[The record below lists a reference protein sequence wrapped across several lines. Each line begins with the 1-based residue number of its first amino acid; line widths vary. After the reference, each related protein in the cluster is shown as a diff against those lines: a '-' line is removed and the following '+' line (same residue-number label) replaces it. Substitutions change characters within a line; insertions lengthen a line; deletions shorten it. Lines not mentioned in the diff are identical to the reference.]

1 MLLLPQLYNYFDMNK
16 LQQLLILF
24 FLGACF
30 IDVSAQQLVYRPIN
44 PAFGGDTF
52 NYSWLLSSAQA
63 QDSTVDPDATSTGS
77 SFQRATSLET
87 FQQQLNSQLLSQL
100 SRNLV
105 TSQFGEEGLDDGAYS
120 IGSLEV
126 NVVTGLDGV
135 TISILDINTG
145 ESTEVIIPFF

>member
-1 MLLLPQLYNYFDMNK
+1 MVNYNYFKMIK
-16 LQQLLILF
+16 RLQLLTLII
-24 FLGACF
+24 FLSVGF
-30 IDVSAQQLVYRPIN
+30 IAELAAQQLVYRPIN

-63 QDSTVDPDATSTGS
+63 QDSTTDPTEGTTTS
-77 SFQRATSLET
+77 SFTRATSLET
-87 FQQQLNSQLLSQL
+87 FQQQLNTQLLSQL

-105 TSQFGEEGLDDGAYS
+105 TSQFGEEGLDDGSYN

-126 NVVTGLDGV
+126 NVVTGVDGV

>member
-1 MLLLPQLYNYFDMNK
+1 MFFYNYFEMIK
-16 LQQLLILF
+16 RLQLLTIII
-24 FLGACF
+24 FLSIGF
-30 IDVSAQQLVYRPIN
+30 ISEAVAQQLVYKPIN

-63 QDSTVDPDATSTGS
+63 QDSTTDPNEGQSTS

-100 SRNLV
+100 SRNLI
-105 TSQFGEEGLDDGAYS
+105 SNQFGEEGLDDGSYN

-135 TISILDINTG
+135 TIAIIDTNTG

>member
-1 MLLLPQLYNYFDMNK
+1 MNK
-16 LQQLLILF
+16 LQQLLTGLIL
-24 FLGACF
+24 LGAGCF
-30 IDVSAQQLVYRPIN
+30 LEASAQQLVYRPIN

-63 QDSTVDPDATSTGS
+63 QDSTVDPSTSTTSS
-77 SFQRATSLET
+77 SFQRATSIET

-105 TSQFGEEGLDDGAYS
+105 TSQFGEEGLDDGTYN

-126 NVVTGLDGV
+126 DVITTLDGV
-135 TISILDINTG
+135 TISILDSNTG

>member
-1 MLLLPQLYNYFDMNK
+1 MNK
-16 LQQLLILF
+16 LQQLLTLFF
-24 FLGACF
+24 FLGAGLF
-30 IDVSAQQLVYRPIN
+30 LEASAQQLVYRPVN

-63 QDSTVDPDATSTGS
+63 QNSTVDPATKDTKTS

-105 TSQFGEEGLDDGAYS
+105 TSQFGEDGLEDGSYN
-120 IGSLEV
+120 IGGLEV
-126 NVVTGLDGV
+126 NVVTAVDGV

-145 ESTEVIIPFF
+145 ETTEVIIPFF

>member
-1 MLLLPQLYNYFDMNK
+1 MIKRL
-16 LQQLLILF
+16 QLLTVII
-24 FLGACF
+24 FLSVGF
-30 IDVSAQQLVYRPIN
+30 ISELAAQQLVYKPIN

-63 QDSTVDPDATSTGS
+63 QDSTVDPSEGQSTS

-100 SRNLV
+100 SRNLIGN
-105 TSQFGEEGLDDGAYS
+105 QFGEEGLDDGSYN

-135 TISILDINTG
+135 TIAIVDTNTG

>member
-1 MLLLPQLYNYFDMNK
+1 MNK
-16 LQQLLILF
+16 LQQLLTIFILI
-24 FLGACF
+24 GMGCF
-30 IDVSAQQLVYRPIN
+30 TELSAQQLVYRPVN

-63 QDSTVDPDATSTGS
+63 QDSTTDPNAAERTS

-87 FQQQLNSQLLSQL
+87 FQQQLNTQLLSQL

-105 TSQFGEEGLDDGAYS
+105 TSQFGEEGLDDGTYN
-120 IGSLEV
+120 IGTLEV
-126 NVVTGLDGV
+126 NVTTTPEGV
-135 TISILDINTG
+135 SIAIVDQNTG

>member
-1 MLLLPQLYNYFDMNK
+1 MKRYNYFEMNK
-16 LQQLLILF
+16 LQHFLTLLIV
-24 FLGACF
+24 LGAGCF
-30 IDVSAQQLVYRPIN
+30 LEATAQQLVYKPVN

-63 QDSTVDPDATSTGS
+63 QDSTVDPSTTTTS
-77 SFQRATSLET
+77 SFQRATSIET

-105 TSQFGEEGLDDGAYS
+105 TSQFGEEGLDDGTYN

-126 NVVTGLDGV
+126 DVITTLEGV
-135 TISILDINTG
+135 TISILDSNTG

>member
-1 MLLLPQLYNYFDMNK
+1 MIKRL
-16 LQQLLILF
+16 QLLTVIIFLSTGF
-24 FLGACF
+24 FTELA
-30 IDVSAQQLVYRPIN
+30 AQQLVYKPIN

-63 QDSTVDPDATSTGS
+63 QDSTTDPNEGQSTSG
-77 SFQRATSLET
+77 FQRATSLET

-100 SRNLV
+100 SRNLI
-105 TSQFGEEGLDDGAYS
+105 SNQFGEEGLDDGSYN

-126 NVVTGLDGV
+126 NVVTGIDGV
-135 TISILDINTG
+135 TIAILDTNTG

>member
-1 MLLLPQLYNYFDMNK
+1 MNK
-16 LQQLLILF
+16 LQQLFTLLILIGAGF
-24 FLGACF
+24 FTEVA
-30 IDVSAQQLVYRPIN
+30 AQQLVYRPIN

-63 QDSTVDPDATSTGS
+63 QDSTTDPSEATRTS

-105 TSQFGEEGLDDGAYS
+105 TSQFGEEGLDDGTYN
-120 IGSLEV
+120 IGTLEV
-126 NVVTGLDGV
+126 NVTTTPDGV
-135 TISILDINTG
+135 SIAIVDQNTG

>member
-1 MLLLPQLYNYFDMNK
+1 MIKRL
-16 LQQLLILF
+16 QLLTVII
-24 FLGACF
+24 FLSAGF
-30 IDVSAQQLVYRPIN
+30 ISELAAQQLVYKPIN

-63 QDSTVDPDATSTGS
+63 QDSTKDPNEGQSTS

-100 SRNLV
+100 SRNLI
-105 TSQFGEEGLDDGAYS
+105 SNQFGEEGLDDGSYN

-135 TISILDINTG
+135 TIAIIDTNTG

>member
-1 MLLLPQLYNYFDMNK
+1 MNK
-16 LQQLLILF
+16 LQQTLTVLF
-24 FLGACF
+24 FLAISCWSE
-30 IDVSAQQLVYRPIN
+30 IAAQQLVYRPIN

-63 QDSTVDPDATSTGS
+63 QDNTVDPSSTSTTS
-77 SFQRATSLET
+77 SFQRATSIET

-105 TSQFGEEGLDDGAYS
+105 TSQFGEEGLEDGTYN

-126 NVVTGLDGV
+126 DVITTLDGV
-135 TISILDINTG
+135 TIAILDTNTG

>member
-1 MLLLPQLYNYFDMNK
+1 MNK
-16 LQQLLILF
+16 LPQFLTLLII
-24 FLGACF
+24 LGAGCLLEAT
-30 IDVSAQQLVYRPIN
+30 AQELVYRPIN

-63 QDSTVDPDATSTGS
+63 QDSTVDPSTSNTSS
-77 SFQRATSLET
+77 SFQRATSIET

-105 TSQFGEEGLDDGAYS
+105 TSQFGEEGLDDGTYN

-126 NVVTGLDGV
+126 DVITTLDGV
-135 TISILDINTG
+135 TISILDSNTG

>member
-1 MLLLPQLYNYFDMNK
+1 MNK
-16 LQQLLILF
+16 LQRILIILI
-24 FLGACF
+24 FLGVGCSLEAT
-30 IDVSAQQLVYRPIN
+30 AQQLVYRPVN

-63 QDSTVDPDATSTGS
+63 QDSTVDPNQATSTS
-77 SFQRATSLET
+77 SFQRATSIET

-105 TSQFGEEGLDDGAYS
+105 SSQFGEEGLEDGTYN

-126 NVVTGLDGV
+126 DVITTLDGV
-135 TISILDINTG
+135 TISILDSNTG

>member
-1 MLLLPQLYNYFDMNK
+1 MNK
-16 LQQLLILF
+16 LQQILTILL
-24 FLGACF
+24 FLGAGCF
-30 IDVSAQQLVYRPIN
+30 LEATAQQLVYRPIN

-63 QDSTVDPDATSTGS
+63 QDSTVDPSTTTTSS
-77 SFQRATSLET
+77 SFQRATSIET

-105 TSQFGEEGLDDGAYS
+105 SSQFGEEGLEDGTYN

-126 NVVTGLDGV
+126 DVITTLDGV
-135 TISILDINTG
+135 TISILDSNTG

>member
-1 MLLLPQLYNYFDMNK
+1 MIKRL
-16 LQQLLILF
+16 QLLTTII
-24 FLGACF
+24 FLSIGF
-30 IDVSAQQLVYRPIN
+30 ISELAAQQLVYRPIN

-63 QDSTVDPDATSTGS
+63 QDSTIDPNERQATS

-100 SRNLV
+100 SRNLI
-105 TSQFGEEGLDDGAYS
+105 SNQFGEEGLDDGSYS

-135 TISILDINTG
+135 TIAILDINTG

>member
-1 MLLLPQLYNYFDMNK
+1 MNK
-16 LQQLLILF
+16 LQQLLTLF
-24 FLGACF
+24 LLIGAGF
-30 IDVSAQQLVYRPIN
+30 FMEVAAQQLVYRPIN

-63 QDSTVDPDATSTGS
+63 QDSTIDPNEATRTS

-87 FQQQLNSQLLSQL
+87 FQQQLNTQLLSQL

-105 TSQFGEEGLDDGAYS
+105 TSQFGEEGLDDGTYN
-120 IGSLEV
+120 IGTLEV
-126 NVVTGLDGV
+126 NVITTVDGV
-135 TISILDINTG
+135 SIAIVDQNTG

>member
-1 MLLLPQLYNYFDMNK
+1 MIKRL
-16 LQQLLILF
+16 QLLTVIT
-24 FLGACF
+24 FLSIGF
-30 IDVSAQQLVYRPIN
+30 ITELAAQQLVYKPIN

-63 QDSTVDPDATSTGS
+63 QDSTTDPNEGTTTSG
-77 SFQRATSLET
+77 FQRATSLET

-100 SRNLV
+100 SRNLI
-105 TSQFGEEGLDDGAYS
+105 SNQFGEEGLDDGSYN

-135 TISILDINTG
+135 TIAIVDTNTG

>member
-1 MLLLPQLYNYFDMNK
+1 MVNYNYFEMIK
-16 LQQLLILF
+16 RLQLFTLII
-24 FLGACF
+24 FLSVGF
-30 IDVSAQQLVYRPIN
+30 ITELAAQQLVYRPIN

-63 QDSTVDPDATSTGS
+63 QDSTTDPTEGTTTS

-87 FQQQLNSQLLSQL
+87 FQQQLNTQLLSQL

-105 TSQFGEEGLDDGAYS
+105 TSQFGEDGLDDGSYN

-126 NVVTGLDGV
+126 NVVTGVDGV
-135 TISILDINTG
+135 TISILDISTG

>member
-1 MLLLPQLYNYFDMNK
+1 MNK
-16 LQQLLILF
+16 LQQLLTLILLVGTGF
-24 FLGACF
+24 FMTA
-30 IDVSAQQLVYRPIN
+30 SAQQLVYQPIN

-63 QDSTVDPDATSTGS
+63 QDSTVDPNATSTTS
-77 SFQRATSLET
+77 SFQRATSIET

-105 TSQFGEEGLDDGAYS
+105 TNQFGEEGLEDGTFN

>member
-1 MLLLPQLYNYFDMNK
+1 MKK
-16 LQQLLILF
+16 LKHILTVLILLGTGC
-24 FLGACF
+24 FLEA
-30 IDVSAQQLVYRPIN
+30 SAQQLVYRPIN

-63 QDSTVDPDATSTGS
+63 QDSTVDPNERTTSS
-77 SFQRATSLET
+77 SFQRATSIET

-105 TSQFGEEGLDDGAYS
+105 SSQFGEEGLEDGTYN

-126 NVVTGLDGV
+126 DVITTLEGV
-135 TISILDINTG
+135 TISILDSNTG

>member
-1 MLLLPQLYNYFDMNK
+1 MNK
-16 LQQLLILF
+16 RRLF
-24 FLGACF
+24 AAFLFLVAFGWTELA
-30 IDVSAQQLVYRPIN
+30 AQQLVYRPVN

-63 QDSTVDPDATSTGS
+63 QDATVDPSAASRTS
-77 SFQRATSLET
+77 SFQRATSIET

-105 TSQFGEEGLDDGAYS
+105 TTQFGEEGLDDGTYN

-126 NVVTGLDGV
+126 NVTTGQEGV

>member
-1 MLLLPQLYNYFDMNK
+1 MNK
-16 LQQLLILF
+16 LQQLLTLF
-24 FLGACF
+24 LFLGAGCF
-30 IDVSAQQLVYRPIN
+30 LEASAQQLVYKPIN

-63 QDSTVDPDATSTGS
+63 QDSTVDPSKSTTSS
-77 SFQRATSLET
+77 SFQRATSIET

-105 TSQFGEEGLDDGAYS
+105 TSQFGEEGLDDGTYN

-126 NVVTGLDGV
+126 DVTTTTEGV
-135 TISILDINTG
+135 SISILDSNTG
-145 ESTEVIIPFF
+145 ESTQVIIPFF